1 MLVALFAIPAGLVIG
16 GAAAAGVHAI
26 GRVVDDTLSLLPAVV
41 ITGMLTAGV
50 GFAAGLPIATIA
62 AAPPVVMPFATTA
75 AGVAGAC
82 LSGVALRTGRLAGT
96 V

>member
-1 MLVALFAIPAGLVIG
+1 MVIALFAIPAGLVIG
-16 GAAAAGVHAI
+16 GAAAAGVYAI
-26 GRVVDDTLSLLPAVV
+26 GRVVDETLGLIPAMA
-41 ITGMLTAGV
+41 ITGMLTAAV

-62 AAPPVVMPFATTA
+62 EAPPVVMPFATTA